1 MDVPVRCAGAYVRPG
16 DMIVGD
22 RDGIVVAPHEAA
34 EALVVECEDLL
45 ALEKEQ
51 EIAIRDGASGTAWF
65 SAVPTPALVACC
77 VVAMA
82 LGSLIGLSRAQ
93 AYDRESSL
101 AVERRYVESIHPV
114 MMSVDHT
121 GHDH

>member
-1 MDVPVRCAGAYVRPG
+1 MDPERYDDQFTSALSAIKDKR
-16 DMIVGD
+16 
-22 RDGIVVAPHEAA
+22 
-34 EALVVECEDLL
+34 EALDLGGF
-45 ALEKEQ
+45 EHGVWS
-51 EIAIRDGASGTAWF
+51 EIAIRDGAGLGAGGTSWF
-65 SAVPTPALVACC
+65 SALPTSALVACC

-93 AYDRESSL
+93 AYNRESSL

-114 MMSVDHT
+114 MMSVDHS

>member
-1 MDVPVRCAGAYVRPG
+1 MDPERYDEQFTSALS
-16 DMIVGD
+16 
-22 RDGIVVAPHEAA
+22 VVKDNR
-34 EALVVECEDLL
+34 EALDLGGF
-45 ALEKEQ
+45 EHGVWS